1 MLILTDT
8 GKQRNTTIIIGEGPT
23 EFYYLNSLKDEF
35 RILQHIKPD
44 SPKNTSLREL
54 QRSIESSIQMGYSQV
69 FCLIDMDTKKKDAK
83 SMAEYQRL
91 KKKYHNAHIVKKRS
105 GIDCQ
110 IRFYETERCTEL
122 FFIYYFKYT
131 TQKFQTSE
139 DVEVLLNKICGYDKT
154 LKFFRGHP
162 LHQFFEKQGGNFVNA
177 IANTNRSLVDVRNGN
192 RDYTYS
198 EIGSMFNDLGIE

>member
-1 MLILTDT
+1 M
-8 GKQRNTTIIIGEGPT
+8 GKQRNTTIIIGEGST
-23 EFYYLNSLKDEF
+23 EFYNLNSLKDEF

-44 SPKNTSLREL
+44 TPKNTSLREL

-83 SMAEYQRL
+83 SMTEYQRL

-139 DVEVLLNKICGYDKT
+139 DLEVLLNKICGYDKT

-177 IANTNRSLVDVRNGN
+177 IANANRSLVDVRNGN

>member
-1 MLILTDT
+1 M

-139 DVEVLLNKICGYDKT
+139 DVESLLNKICGYDKT

-162 LHQFFEKQGGNFVNA
+162 LHQFFEKQGGNFADA
-177 IANTNRSLVDVRNGN
+177 IANSNKSLTDVRNGN

>member
-1 MLILTDT
+1 M
-8 GKQRNTTIIIGEGPT
+8 GQQRKTTIIIGEGPT
-23 EFYYLNSLKDEF
+23 EFYYLNSLKDRF
-35 RILQHIKPD
+35 RVLQHIKPD

-91 KKKYHNAHIVKKRS
+91 KKKYHNAHIIKKRS

-122 FFIYYFKYT
+122 FFVYYFKYT
-131 TQKFQTSE
+131 TQKFQTSD
-139 DVEVLLNKICGYDKT
+139 DVESPVSYTHLT
-154 LKFFRGHP
+154 LPTK
-162 LHQFFEKQGGNFVNA
+162 A
-177 IANTNRSLVDVRNGN
+177 
-192 RDYTYS
+192 
-198 EIGSMFNDLGIE
+198 

>member
-1 MLILTDT
+1 M
-8 GKQRNTTIIIGEGPT
+8 GQQRKTTIIIGEGPT
-23 EFYYLNSLKDEF
+23 EFYYLNSLKDRF
-35 RILQHIKPD
+35 RVLQHIKPD

-91 KKKYHNAHIVKKRS
+91 KKKYHNAHIIKKRS

-122 FFIYYFKYT
+122 FFVYYFKYT
-131 TQKFQTSE
+131 TQKFQTS
-139 DVEVLLNKICGYDKT
+139 DNVESLLNKICGYDKT

-162 LHQFFEKQGGNFVNA
+162 LHQFFEKQGGSFANA
-177 IANTNRSLVDVRNGN
+177 ISNANKSLVEVRKGN

>member
-1 MLILTDT
+1 M

-91 KKKYHNAHIVKKRS
+91 KKKYHNAHVVKKRS

-177 IANTNRSLVDVRNGN
+177 IANANRSLVDVRNGN

>member
-1 MLILTDT
+1 M

-54 QRSIESSIQMGYSQV
+54 QRSIKSSIQMGYSQV

-177 IANTNRSLVDVRNGN
+177 IANANRSLVDVRNGN

>member
-1 MLILTDT
+1 M

-83 SMAEYQRL
+83 RMAEYQRL

-131 TQKFQTSE
+131 TQKFQTSD
-139 DVEVLLNKICGYDKT
+139 DVESPLNKICGYDKT

-162 LHQFFEKQGGNFVNA
+162 LHQFFEKQGGNFADA
-177 IANTNRSLVDVRNGN
+177 IANSNKSLTDVRNGN

>member
-1 MLILTDT
+1 M

-177 IANTNRSLVDVRNGN
+177 IANANNLSSG
-192 RDYTYS
+192 
-198 EIGSMFNDLGIE
+198 

>member
-1 MLILTDT
+1 M

-54 QRSIESSIQMGYSQV
+54 QRSIENSIQMGYSQV

-177 IANTNRSLVDVRNGN
+177 IANANRSLVDVRNGN

>member
-1 MLILTDT
+1 M

-83 SMAEYQRL
+83 SMAEYQRM

-177 IANTNRSLVDVRNGN
+177 IANANRSLVDMRNGN

>member
-1 MLILTDT
+1 M

-139 DVEVLLNKICGYDKT
+139 NIEVLLNKICGYDKT

-162 LHQFFEKQGGNFVNA
+162 LHQFFEKQGGNFVDA
-177 IANTNRSLVDVRNGN
+177 IANANRSLVDVRNGN

>member
-1 MLILTDT
+1 M

-131 TQKFQTSE
+131 TQKFQTSD
-139 DVEVLLNKICGYDKT
+139 DVETLLNKICGYDKT

-162 LHQFFEKQGGNFVNA
+162 LHQFFEKQGGNFVYA
-177 IANTNRSLVDVRNGN
+177 IANANRSLFDVRNGN

>member
-1 MLILTDT
+1 M
-8 GKQRNTTIIIGEGPT
+8 GNQRNTTIIIGEGPT

-131 TQKFQTSE
+131 TQKFQTSD
-139 DVEVLLNKICGYDKT
+139 DVETLLNKICGYDKT

-177 IANTNRSLVDVRNGN
+177 IANANRSLFDVRNGN

>member
-1 MLILTDT
+1 M
-8 GKQRNTTIIIGEGPT
+8 GQQRKTTIIIGEGPT
-23 EFYYLNSLKDEF
+23 EFYYLNSLKDRF
-35 RILQHIKPD
+35 RVLQHIKPD

-69 FCLIDMDTKKKDAK
+69 FCLIDMDTKKKDSK

-91 KKKYHNAHIVKKRS
+91 KKKYHNAHIIKKRS

-122 FFIYYFKYT
+122 FFVYYFKYT
-131 TQKFQTSE
+131 TQKFQTSD
-139 DVEVLLNKICGYDKT
+139 DVESLLNKICGYDKT

-162 LHQFFEKQGGNFVNA
+162 LHQFFEKQGGSFANA
-177 IANTNRSLVDVRNGN
+177 ISNANKSLVEVRKGN

>member
-1 MLILTDT
+1 M

-54 QRSIESSIQMGYSQV
+54 QRSIESSIQIGYSQV

-177 IANTNRSLVDVRNGN
+177 IANANRSLVDVRNGN

>member
-1 MLILTDT
+1 M

-162 LHQFFEKQGGNFVNA
+162 LHQFFEKQGGNFVNV
-177 IANTNRSLVDVRNGN
+177 IANANRSLVDVRNGN

>member
-1 MLILTDT
+1 M

-177 IANTNRSLVDVRNGN
+177 IANANRSLVEVRNGN

>member
-1 MLILTDT
+1 M

-44 SPKNTSLREL
+44 YPKNTSLREL

-122 FFIYYFKYT
+122 FFIYYFKYK
-131 TQKFQTSE
+131 TQKFQTSD
-139 DVEVLLNKICGYDKT
+139 DVETLLNKICGYDKT

-177 IANTNRSLVDVRNGN
+177 IANANRSLFDVRNGN

>member
-1 MLILTDT
+1 M

-131 TQKFQTSE
+131 TQKFQTSD
-139 DVEVLLNKICGYDKT
+139 DVETLLNKICGYDKT

-177 IANTNRSLVDVRNGN
+177 IANANRSLFDVRNGN

>member
-1 MLILTDT
+1 M

-54 QRSIESSIQMGYSQV
+54 QRSIKSSIQMGYSQV

-131 TQKFQTSE
+131 TQKFQTSD
-139 DVEVLLNKICGYDKT
+139 DVETLLNKICGYDKT

-177 IANTNRSLVDVRNGN
+177 IANANRSLFDVRNGN

>member
-1 MLILTDT
+1 M

-177 IANTNRSLVDVRNGN
+177 IANANRSLVDVRNGN

>member
-1 MLILTDT
+1 M
-8 GKQRNTTIIIGEGPT
+8 GQQRKTTIIIGEGPT
-23 EFYYLNSLKDEF
+23 EFYYLNSLKDRF
-35 RILQHIKPD
+35 RVLQHIKPD

-131 TQKFQTSE
+131 TQKFQTSD
-139 DVEVLLNKICGYDKT
+139 DVETLLNKICGYDKT

-162 LHQFFEKQGGNFVNA
+162 LHQFFEKQGGSFANA
-177 IANTNRSLVDVRNGN
+177 ISNANKSLVEVRKGN

>member
-1 MLILTDT
+1 M

-91 KKKYHNAHIVKKRS
+91 KKRYHNAHIVKKRS

-131 TQKFQTSE
+131 TQKFQTSD
-139 DVEVLLNKICGYDKT
+139 DVETLLNKICGYDKT

-177 IANTNRSLVDVRNGN
+177 IANANRSLFDVRNGN

>member
-1 MLILTDT
+1 M

-131 TQKFQTSE
+131 TQKFQTSD
-139 DVEVLLNKICGYDKT
+139 DVETLLNKICGYDKT

-177 IANTNRSLVDVRNGN
+177 IANANRSLFDVRNGN

-198 EIGSMFNDLGIE
+198 EIGSLFNDLGIE

>member
-1 MLILTDT
+1 M
-8 GKQRNTTIIIGEGPT
+8 GQQRKTTSIIGEGPT
-23 EFYYLNSLKDEF
+23 EFYYLNSLKDRF
-35 RILQHIKPD
+35 RVLQHIKPD

-91 KKKYHNAHIVKKRS
+91 KKKYHNAHIIKKRS

-122 FFIYYFKYT
+122 FFVYYFKYT
-131 TQKFQTSE
+131 TQKFQTSD
-139 DVEVLLNKICGYDKT
+139 DVESLLNKICGYDKT
-154 LKFFRGHP
+154 LIFFRGHP
-162 LHQFFEKQGGNFVNA
+162 LHQFFEKQGGSFANA
-177 IANTNRSLVDVRNGN
+177 ISNANKSLVEVRKGN

>member
-1 MLILTDT
+1 M

-23 EFYYLNSLKDEF
+23 EFYYLNSLKDRF
-35 RILQHIKPD
+35 RVLQHIKPD

-91 KKKYHNAHIVKKRS
+91 KKKYHNAHIIKKRS

-122 FFIYYFKYT
+122 FFVYYFKYT
-131 TQKFQTSE
+131 TQKFQTSD
-139 DVEVLLNKICGYDKT
+139 DVESLLNKICGYDKT

-177 IANTNRSLVDVRNGN
+177 IANANRSLFDVRNGN

>member
-1 MLILTDT
+1 M
-8 GKQRNTTIIIGEGPT
+8 GKQRNTTIIIGEDPT

-131 TQKFQTSE
+131 TQKFQTSD

-177 IANTNRSLVDVRNGN
+177 IANANRSLVDMRNGN

>member
-1 MLILTDT
+1 M

-131 TQKFQTSE
+131 TQKFQTSD
-139 DVEVLLNKICGYDKT
+139 DVETLLNKICGYDKT

-177 IANTNRSLVDVRNGN
+177 IANANRSLFDVRNGN

-198 EIGSMFNDLGIE
+198 EIGSMFNYLGIE

>member
-1 MLILTDT
+1 M

-177 IANTNRSLVDVRNGN
+177 IANANRSLVDVRNGN

-198 EIGSMFNDLGIE
+198 EIGSMINDLGIE

>member
-1 MLILTDT
+1 M

-131 TQKFQTSE
+131 TQKFQTSD
-139 DVEVLLNKICGYDKT
+139 DVETLLNKICGYEKT

-177 IANTNRSLVDVRNGN
+177 IANANRSLFDVRNGN

>member
-1 MLILTDT
+1 M

-131 TQKFQTSE
+131 TQKFQTSD
-139 DVEVLLNKICGYDKT
+139 DVETLLNKICGYDKT

-177 IANTNRSLVDVRNGN
+177 IANANRSLVDVRNGN

>member
-1 MLILTDT
+1 M

-131 TQKFQTSE
+131 TQKFQTSD

-177 IANTNRSLVDVRNGN
+177 IANANRSLVDVRNGN

>member
-1 MLILTDT
+1 M

-177 IANTNRSLVDVRNGN
+177 IANANRSLFDVRNGN

>member
-1 MLILTDT
+1 M

-110 IRFYETERCTEL
+110 IRFYETERCTDL

-177 IANTNRSLVDVRNGN
+177 IANANRSLVDVRNGN

>member
-1 MLILTDT
+1 M

-91 KKKYHNAHIVKKRS
+91 KKKYHNAHIVKKCS

-131 TQKFQTSE
+131 TQKFQTSD
-139 DVEVLLNKICGYDKT
+139 DVETLLNKICGYDKT

-177 IANTNRSLVDVRNGN
+177 IANANRSLFDVRNGN

>member
-1 MLILTDT
+1 M
-8 GKQRNTTIIIGEGPT
+8 GQQRKTTIIIGEGPT
-23 EFYYLNSLKDEF
+23 EFYYLNSLKDRF
-35 RILQHIKPD
+35 RVLQHIKPD

-122 FFIYYFKYT
+122 FFVYYFKYT
-131 TQKFQTSE
+131 TQKFQTS
-139 DVEVLLNKICGYDKT
+139 DNVESLLNKICGYDKT

-162 LHQFFEKQGGNFVNA
+162 LHQFFEKQGGSFANA
-177 IANTNRSLVDVRNGN
+177 ISNANKSLVEVRKGN

>member
-1 MLILTDT
+1 M

-131 TQKFQTSE
+131 TQKFQTSN
-139 DVEVLLNKICGYDKT
+139 DVETLLNKICGYDKM

-177 IANTNRSLVDVRNGN
+177 IANANRSLFDVRNGN